1 MQRIDHLLPWSH
13 LGSERSLS
21 VFRYGAGARKVYIQ
35 ASLHADELPGMRTA
49 WELKK
54 RLGELEAQG
63 LLNGVIEL
71 VPVANP
77 LGLGQLLLHNHQG
90 RFEAG
95 SGKNFNRDFTELS
108 TPVVAALQG
117 QLGDDPHANIRLI
130 RQVML
135 DVLEQLPPA
144 ASQLQGMQRVLL
156 SHACNADIVLDL
168 HCDAEAALH
177 MYALPQHW
185 PQWRS
190 LAAHLNMRVGL
201 LAEDSGGSSF
211 DEACS
216 LPWLRLQRQFADAQI
231 PLACMATTL
240 ELGGQSDTGRPQAE
254 AYAEGI
260 LAFLAEQGLITGDWP
275 AAQHEACEGMPFE
288 GTELLYAPHPGVVSF
303 LRPAGAWVEAGEP
316 LFEVIDP
323 LSDRVS
329 TVCAGTAGVL
339 FAVERLRYAQP
350 GFWLAKVAG
359 REPLRH
365 GRLLND

>member
-1 MQRIDHLLPWSH
+1 MERIDHALPWSH
-13 LGSERSLS
+13 LGSERQIS
-21 VFRYGAGARKVYIQ
+21 VFRFGSGERKAYIQ

-54 RLGELEAQG
+54 RLTELEAQG
-63 LLNGVIEL
+63 QLQGVIEL

-77 LGLGQLLLHNHQG
+77 IGLDQHLQGSHMG
-90 RFEAG
+90 RFELG
-95 SGKNFNRDFTELS
+95 SGKNFNRSFVELS
-108 TPVVAALQG
+108 APVAALIG
-117 QLGDDPHANIRLI
+117 DQLGHDAQANVQLI
-130 RQVML
+130 RQTMS
-135 DVLEQLPPA
+135 DVLAELPPA
-144 ASQLQGMQRVLL
+144 ASQLQGMQRILL
-156 SHACNADIVLDL
+156 SHACTADVVLDL

-190 LAAHLNMRVGL
+190 LAAHLNVKVGL

-216 LPWLRLQRQFADAQI
+216 LPWLRLARQFPDAQI
-231 PLACMATTL
+231 PLACLATTI
-240 ELGGQSDTGRPQAE
+240 ELGGQADTGRTEAT

-260 LAFLAEQGLITGDWP
+260 LAFLAEQGLISGEWP
-275 AAQHEACEGMPFE
+275 KPAQDACEGMPFE
-288 GTELLYAPHPGVVSF
+288 GTELLFAPHPGVISF
-303 LRPAGAWVEAGEP
+303 LRKPGEWIEAGDEI
-316 LFEVIDP
+316 FEVIDP

-329 TVCAGTAGVL
+329 TVCAGTSGVL
-339 FAVERLRYAQP
+339 FAIERLRYAQP

-359 REPLRH
+359 REALRH

>member
-1 MQRIDHLLPWSH
+1 MERIDHPLPWSS
-13 LGSERSLS
+13 LGSERHLT
-21 VFRYGAGARKVYIQ
+21 VFRFGQGERKAYIQ
-35 ASLHADELPGMRTA
+35 ASLHADELPGVRTA

-54 RLGELEAQG
+54 RLLELEAQG

-77 LGLGQLLLHNHQG
+77 LGLDQLLQGAHQG
-90 RFEAG
+90 RFEFG
-95 SGKNFNRDFTELS
+95 SGKNFNRDFVELS
-108 TPVVAALQG
+108 TPVASAVEG
-117 QLGDDPHANIRLI
+117 RLGDDPHANIHLI
-130 RQVML
+130 RQAMGEAL
-135 DVLEQLPPA
+135 AALPAPV
-144 ASQLQGMQRVLL
+144 SSLQGLQRVLL
-156 SHACNADIVLDL
+156 AHACDADVVLDL

-190 LAAHLNMRVGL
+190 LSAHLNMQVAL

-216 LPWLRLQRQFADAQI
+216 LPWLQLSRRFPEAQI
-231 PLACMATTL
+231 PLACLATTL
-240 ELGGQSDTGRPQAE
+240 ELGGQADTGRAE
-254 AYAEGI
+254 ARTHAEGI
-260 LAFLAEQGLITGDWP
+260 LAFLAEQGLILGDWP
-275 AAQHEACEGMPFE
+275 APAHEPCEGLPFE
-288 GTELLYAPHPGVVSF
+288 GTELLFAPHPGVISF
-303 LRPAGAWVEAGEP
+303 LQPAGARVAVGEP

>member
-1 MQRIDHLLPWSH
+1 MERIDHPLPWNH
-13 LGSERSLS
+13 LGSERHIS
-21 VFRYGAGARKVYIQ
+21 VFRFGSGERKAYIQ

-63 LLNGVIEL
+63 ALNGVIEL

-77 LGLGQLLLHNHQG
+77 LGLGQLLQGNHQG

-95 SGKNFNRDFTELS
+95 SGKNFNRDFVELS
-108 TPVVAALQG
+108 APVAAKLEG
-117 QLGDDPHANIRLI
+117 QLGDDPHANVRLI
-130 RQVML
+130 RQAMAE
-135 DVLEQLPPA
+135 VLAELPPA
-144 ASQLQGMQRVLL
+144 SSQLQGMQRVLL
-156 SHACNADIVLDL
+156 SHACSADVVLDL

-190 LAAHLNMRVGL
+190 LSAHLNVKVGL

-216 LPWLRLQRQFADAQI
+216 LPWLRLSRLFPEAQI
-231 PLACMATTL
+231 PLACLATTL
-240 ELGGQSDTGRPQAE
+240 ELGGQADTGRDE
-254 AYAEGI
+254 AIFHAEGI
-260 LAFLAEQGLITGDWP
+260 LAFLAEQGLIKGEWP
-275 AAQHEACEGMPFE
+275 APQHEPCEGVPFE
-288 GTELLYAPHPGVVSF
+288 GTELLFAPHAGVISY
-303 LRPAGAWVEAGEP
+303 LRKAGDWVETGDEI
-316 LFEVIDP
+316 FEVIDP
-323 LSDRVS
+323 LTDRVS
-329 TVCAGTAGVL
+329 TICAGTSGVL
-339 FAVERLRYAQP
+339 FAVERLRYAQA

-359 REPLRH
+359 REALRH

>member
-1 MQRIDHLLPWSH
+1 MERIDNLLPWSNLGCERH
-13 LGSERSLS
+13 LT
-21 VFRYGAGARKVYIQ
+21 VFRFGAGERKAYIQ
-35 ASLHADELPGMRTA
+35 ASLHADELPGMRCA

-54 RLGELEAQG
+54 RLSELEARG
-63 LLNGVIEL
+63 ALSGVIEL

-77 LGLGQLLLHNHQG
+77 LGLGQLLQGSHQG
-90 RFEAG
+90 RFEFA
-95 SGKNFNRDFTELS
+95 SGKNFNRDFVELS
-108 TPVVAALQG
+108 EPVAQRLAG
-117 QLGDDPHANIRLI
+117 RLGDDPHANTRLI
-130 RQVML
+130 RQTML
-135 DVLEQLPPA
+135 EVLSGLPA
-144 ASQLQGMQRVLL
+144 ATSPLLGMQRVLL

-168 HCDAEAALH
+168 HCETDAALH

-190 LAAHLNMRVGL
+190 LAAHLGVRGGL

-216 LPWLRLQRQFADAQI
+216 VPWLRLQRRFADAQI
-231 PLACMATTL
+231 PLACMSTPL
-240 ELGGQSDTGRPQAE
+240 ELGGQADTGRPQAE

-260 LAFLAEQGLITGDWP
+260 LAFLAEQGLINGDWP
-275 AAQHEACEGMPFE
+275 AALHDTCEGMPFE
-288 GTELLYAPHPGVVSF
+288 GTELLFAPHHGVVSF
-303 LRPAGAWVEAGEP
+303 LRPAGAWVEPGEP

>member
-1 MQRIDHLLPWSH
+1 MERIDHLLPWGH
-13 LGSERSLS
+13 LGCERQLS
-21 VFRYGAGARKVYIQ
+21 VFRFGSGERKAYIQ
-35 ASLHADELPGMRTA
+35 ASLHADELPGMRAA

-54 RLGELEAQG
+54 RLTELEQQG
-63 LLNGVIEL
+63 ALNGVIEL

-77 LGLGQLLLHNHQG
+77 MGLGQLLQGSHQG
-90 RFEAG
+90 RFEVG
-95 SGKNFNRDFTELS
+95 SGKNFNRDFVELS
-108 TPVVAALQG
+108 EPVAQRLAG
-117 QLGDDPHANIRLI
+117 CLGDDPHANTRLI
-130 RQVML
+130 RQAMM
-135 DVLEQLPPA
+135 DVLSELPPA
-144 ASQLQGMQRVLL
+144 TSQLQGMQRVLL
-156 SHACNADIVLDL
+156 SHACSADIVLDL
-168 HCDAEAALH
+168 HCETDAALH

-190 LAAHLNMRVGL
+190 LAAQLDVRVGL

-216 LPWLRLQRQFADAQI
+216 VPWLRLQRQFSDAQI
-231 PLACMATTL
+231 PLACMSTTL
-240 ELGGQSDTGRPQAE
+240 ELGGQADTGRPEAE

-260 LAFLAEQGLITGDWP
+260 LAFLAEQGLITGQWP
-275 AAQHEACEGMPFE
+275 SAQYETCEGMPFE
-288 GTELLYAPHPGVVSF
+288 GTELLFAPHPGVVSF
-303 LRPAGAWVEAGEP
+303 LRPVGAWVETGEP

-329 TVCAGTAGVL
+329 TVCAGTSGVL